1 MNRVLTTFFIV
12 LLVCLAM
19 AATGFGQKLKPEE
32 IVAKHL
38 ESIGSAEAR
47 SAAKS
52 RMMVGDARVQFLSQ
66 KNQPTVGRVVMAS
79 AGDKNFFGL
88 TLNAMDY
95 PGERFSFDGSKAR
108 VALPENN
115 TPRSYL
121 NVFVLGMNS
130 VLRDSLLG
138 GTLNSSWVFMDAAAK
153 KPKVSGGGLK
163 KVDGKEFYAMS
174 YSPKGGADY
183 DITLFFDKETFRHV
197 RTEYK
202 RASSAAIGTA
212 PEQSSGFTETRIK
225 IVETFD
231 DFKQQ
236 GGLMLPNTYKFLY
249 SETGQRG
256 TREVE
261 WAYSFNEFA
270 FNQNL
275 DEKTFDID
283 AR

>member
-1 MNRVLTTFFIV
+1 MNRVLTTFFII
-12 LLVCLAM
+12 LSVCSAM
-19 AATGFGQKLKPEE
+19 AATAVGQKLKPEE

-47 SAAKS
+47 AAAKT
-52 RMMVGDARVQFLSQ
+52 RMMVGDASVVFLSQ
-66 KNQPTVGRVVMAS
+66 RNQPTIGRVVMAS

-88 TLNAMDY
+88 TLNALDY
-95 PGERFSFDGSKAR
+95 PGEKFSYDGSKAR
-108 VALPENN
+108 VALPVKN

-121 NVFVLGMNS
+121 NVFVDTMNP

-138 GTLNSSWVFMDAAAK
+138 GALNSSWVLMDAAK
-153 KPKVSGGGLK
+153 KPKVGGGGLK
-163 KVDGKEFYAMS
+163 KVDGKEYYSLS
-174 YSPKGGADY
+174 YSPKGGSDY
-183 DITLFFDKETFRHV
+183 DVSLFFDKETFRHV

-202 RASSAAIGTA
+202 RTSSAAIGTN
-212 PEQSSGFTETRIK
+212 PNQSSGFDETRIK

-231 DFKQQ
+231 DFKPQ
-236 GGLMLPNTYKFLY
+236 GGLMLPNAYKFVY

-270 FNQNL
+270 FNQPL

-283 AR
+283 AK

>member
-1 MNRVLTTFFIV
+1 MNRVLTTFFII
-12 LLVCLAM
+12 LSVCSTM
-19 AATGFGQKLKPEE
+19 AATTLGQKLKPEE

-47 SAAKS
+47 AAAKT
-52 RMMVGDARVQFLSQ
+52 RMMVGDASVVFLSQ

-95 PGERFSFDGSKAR
+95 PGEKFSYDGSKAR
-108 VALPENN
+108 VALPVKN

-121 NVFVLGMNS
+121 NVFVEAMS
-130 VLRDSLLG
+130 PVLRDSLLG
-138 GTLNSSWVFMDAAAK
+138 GALNSSWVLMDIAAK
-153 KPKVSGGGLK
+153 KPKVGGGGLK
-163 KVDGKEFYAMS
+163 KVDGKEYYSLS
-174 YSPKGGADY
+174 YSPKGGSDY
-183 DITLFFDKETFRHV
+183 DVTLFFDKETFRHV

-202 RASSAAIGTA
+202 RTSSAAIGTN
-212 PEQSSGFTETRIK
+212 PNQSSGFDETRIK

-231 DFKQQ
+231 DFKPQ
-236 GGLMLPNTYKFLY
+236 GGLMLPNTYKFVY

-270 FNQNL
+270 FNQPL

-283 AR
+283 AK

>member
-1 MNRVLTTFFIV
+1 MNRVLTTFFII
-12 LLVCLAM
+12 LSVCSAM
-19 AATGFGQKLKPEE
+19 AATAVGQKLKPEE

-47 SAAKS
+47 AAAKT
-52 RMMVGDARVQFLSQ
+52 RMMVGDASVVFLSQ
-66 KNQPTVGRVVMAS
+66 RNQPTIGRVVMAS

-88 TLNAMDY
+88 TLNALDY
-95 PGERFSFDGSKAR
+95 PGEKFSYDGSKAR
-108 VALPENN
+108 VALPVKN

-121 NVFVLGMNS
+121 NVFVDTMNP

-138 GTLNSSWVFMDAAAK
+138 GALNSSWVLMDAAK
-153 KPKVSGGGLK
+153 KPKVGGGGLK
-163 KVDGKEFYAMS
+163 KVDGKEYYSLS
-174 YSPKGGADY
+174 YSPKGGSDY
-183 DITLFFDKETFRHV
+183 DVSLFFDKETFRHV

-202 RASSAAIGTA
+202 RTSSAAIGTN
-212 PEQSSGFTETRIK
+212 PNQSSGFDETRIK

-231 DFKQQ
+231 DFKPQ
-236 GGLMLPNTYKFLY
+236 GGLMLPNAYKFIY

-270 FNQNL
+270 FNQPL

-283 AR
+283 AK

>member
-32 IVAKHL
+32 IIAKHL

-52 RMMVGDARVQFLSQ
+52 RMMVGDARVVFLSQ

-95 PGERFSFDGSKAR
+95 PGEKFSFDGSKAR

-138 GTLNSSWVFMDAAAK
+138 GALNSSWVFMDAATK
-153 KPKVSGGGLK
+153 KPKVGGGGLK
-163 KVDGKEFYAMS
+163 KVDGKEFYTMS